1 MVDHGSLGN
10 RRARRGGRLWSADLK
25 LMLPPC
31 FRSNAPCTKLFRRSS
46 AALAANDAFAALFH
60 DGFRQIARE
69 LLDVLHFADNPKR
82 SKVDPQK
89 SPVNCK
95 AARLYQT

>member
-1 MVDHGSLGN
+1 MTLS
-10 RRARRGGRLWSADLK
+10 
-25 LMLPPC
+25 P
-31 FRSNAPCTKLFRRSS
+31 LF
-46 AALAANDAFAALFH
+46 FT
-60 DGFRQIARE
+60 GFRQIARE